1 MTLTYQAPERNAALR
16 LLVNDPYF
24 AKLYGRQTPDEWLTI
39 AWNTGPTQNV
49 TIENSVYDFPAGSV
63 LPLVSNQ
70 SYSFCNPQD
79 TIVWQFNRNFYCI
92 VTHDKEVGCAG
103 FLFYGAHQTMFITPD
118 ANQSERIARLYQ
130 VFRDELVHTDNLRG
144 EMLRL
149 LLVRLITT
157 LTRIG
162 KEQYSV
168 RDSEEDNK
176 FGLYRQFN
184 IMVEMHYKKQHEVQF
199 YASALNKSP
208 KTIANTFALYGTKS
222 PSQIISD
229 RIALEAR
236 RLFYNT
242 DKSVKEVYLEL
253 GFEDASHFSRF
264 FKKHTNQSPSDFKRT
279 MATSR

>member
-1 MTLTYQAPERNAALR
+1 
-16 LLVNDPYF
+16 
-24 AKLYGRQTPDEWLTI
+24 
-39 AWNTGPTQNV
+39 
-49 TIENSVYDFPAGSV
+49 
-63 LPLVSNQ
+63 
-70 SYSFCNPQD
+70 
-79 TIVWQFNRNFYCI
+79 
-92 VTHDKEVGCAG
+92 
-103 FLFYGAHQTMFITPD
+103 MFITPD
-118 ANQSERIARLYQ
+118 ATQRERITRLYQ
-130 VFRDELVHTDNLRG
+130 VFEDELSHTDNLRG

-157 LTRIG
+157 ITHIG
-162 KEQYSV
+162 KEQYGV
-168 RDSEEDNK
+168 RDNEEDNK

-184 IMVEMHYKKQHEVQF
+184 IMVEIHYKKEHEVQF

-242 DKSVKEVYLEL
+242 DKSVKEVYMEL

-264 FKKHTNQSPSDFKRT
+264 FKKHTKQSPSDFKRT
-279 MATSR
+279 LVTAR